1 MEWIKVYGLILGKE
15 DVAEVAFNEQKAI
28 VDSMEEYGNTGFTVV
43 ACYVSANGQIVCT
56 KGGSSLARMTEMAG
70 GNYILTAD
78 ENDESVKSTVKYG
91 MEEFM
96 TLAGE
101 ADFLVYDATIDHVDS
116 LDDIIDK
123 NAMFA
128 NFKAFEE
135 GNVWVMEGSLYQNSN
150 EVGTIVSDIHNM
162 LTGEGET
169 VHLRKLG
176 KN

>member
-1 MEWIKVYGLILGKE
+1 MAIMIPANETMEDFNQSLGEMHLSERLKQLP
-15 DVAEVAFNEQKAI
+15 DDYYIFHSARWNERYQRTTNPRRKY
-28 VDSMEEYGNTGFTVV
+28 VDW
-43 ACYVSANGQIVCT
+43 
-56 KGGSSLARMTEMAG
+56 R
-70 GNYILTAD
+70 
-78 ENDESVKSTVKYG
+78 
-91 MEEFM
+91 
-96 TLAGE
+96 E

-116 LDDIIDK
+116 LDDIIDR

-176 KN
+176 NN